1 MKEYLIKNV
10 TLPNGEGAD
19 IAVKDG
25 IFAGVGANAA
35 DAVSA
40 GATTI
45 DGNGLVA
52 LPGLVDMHTHLREP
66 GGEDAETVA
75 SGTLSAAY
83 GGYTCVHAMANTTPV
98 QDNAGIVEQ
107 VVHLGNLAGWVQV
120 CPVGA
125 VSAGLQGEH
134 LADLGSMNRSDAHVT
149 VFSDDGKCVSDP
161 VLMRRALE
169 YVKTFDGVVAQHA
182 QDPRLTENA
191 QMNESPLSA
200 VMGMPGWPAVAEE
213 AIILRDIQL
222 ASHVGSRVH
231 PDWVQVLD
239 RTHDHDIIGAVPHQ
253 FELIFLPPDDG
264 FFQQNFV
271 RQRIGQPRRGN
282 PFQILLIIGNPGTQ
296 APHSKGRA
304 HHDRK
309 TELRDRG
316 VDLL

>member
-10 TLPNGEGAD
+10 TLPNGKGAD
-19 IAVKDG
+19 VAVKDG

-120 CPVGA
+120 
-125 VSAGLQGEH
+125 
-134 LADLGSMNRSDAHVT
+134 
-149 VFSDDGKCVSDP
+149 
-161 VLMRRALE
+161 
-169 YVKTFDGVVAQHA
+169 
-182 QDPRLTENA
+182 
-191 QMNESPLSA
+191 
-200 VMGMPGWPAVAEE
+200 
-213 AIILRDIQL
+213 
-222 ASHVGSRVH
+222 
-231 PDWVQVLD
+231 
-239 RTHDHDIIGAVPHQ
+239 
-253 FELIFLPPDDG
+253 
-264 FFQQNFV
+264 
-271 RQRIGQPRRGN
+271 
-282 PFQILLIIGNPGTQ
+282 
-296 APHSKGRA
+296 
-304 HHDRK
+304 
-309 TELRDRG
+309 
-316 VDLL
+316 